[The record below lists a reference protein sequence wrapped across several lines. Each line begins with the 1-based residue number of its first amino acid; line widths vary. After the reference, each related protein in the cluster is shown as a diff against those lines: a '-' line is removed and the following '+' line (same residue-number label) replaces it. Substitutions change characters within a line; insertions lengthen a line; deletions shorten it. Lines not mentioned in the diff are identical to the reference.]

1 MLIAQQ
7 KLNENVAEYI
17 LYMYQIEDLIRAY
30 QFDLD
35 RIVKEVVE
43 PNLPDR
49 SYLERYKAWYA
60 ALIRDMKSERIIE
73 SGHRLELQD
82 VLVELSYLHNSL
94 LTVVNDEKYRTLYS
108 TALPYIED
116 FIEHSNLK
124 GMNHLEVCF
133 HALYMK
139 LLLKLQKKEISQ
151 ETEEAFDA
159 MRILL
164 AYLTRSYHQMKSGE
178 GQYWN
183 N

>member
-7 KLNENVAEYI
+7 KLNENVAEYV

-35 RIVKEVVE
+35 RIMKEVVA
-43 PNLPDR
+43 PNLPD
-49 SYLERYKAWYA
+49 SSFLERYRAWYGG
-60 ALIRDMKSERIIE
+60 LIQDMKSERIME
-73 SGHRLELQD
+73 AGHRLELQD

-94 LTVVNDEKYRTLYS
+94 LTVVNDEKYKTLYS
-108 TALPYIED
+108 TALPFVED
-116 FIEHSNLK
+116 FIDRSNLK

-139 LLLKLQKKEISQ
+139 LLMRLQKKEIGQ
-151 ETEEAFDA
+151 ETEEAFDS

-164 AYLTRSYHQMKSGE
+164 AYLTRSYHQMKTGE